1 MVPVEFRLNFSAVD
15 DIPLPAWGYEPT
27 DMPPVAWHGVADELG
42 DGGQKNS
49 QALGYGPGFD
59 ADPVASNLTSWDE
72 VRNRRNQQNSHS
84 FPIPPKAE
92 RSTQTRRTPRRDRKS
107 LSIEQTE
114 V

>member
-1 MVPVEFRLNFSAVD
+1 VQVPWVVPVEFRLNFSAVD
-15 DIPLPAWGYEPT
+15 EIPLPAWGYEPT

-84 FPIPPKAE
+84 FPIPPPKDQLKQDGPRAAIGKA
-92 RSTQTRRTPRRDRKS
+92 
-107 LSIEQTE
+107 
-114 V
+114 